1 MNRKRNPELDSAYS
15 AMGKYNE
22 KRFKSV
28 IEAEFGKCIQS
39 GNEYEVID
47 FYGEDYILELKSRC
61 CSSTDYIDTMFGY
74 NKIVEANKKLANA
87 SPLRNDY
94 KVYFAFAFTDGL
106 FVWEYNSKTYEENGG
121 DTQRRIGGTDSR
133 DWEDYKEH
141 YYVFVKNLR
150 KISDKPVWIH
160 PKVLENLNKKLEEKK
175 QKSFKSKIPDE
186 ICFLKLMKTT

>member
-1 MNRKRNPELDSAYS
+1 MNRKRNPELDRAYG

-22 KRFKSV
+22 KRYKDD

-74 NKIVEANKKLANA
+74 NKIVEANKKLA
-87 SPLRNDY
+87 NDY